1 MRQFVGWSPT
11 IVGRVAF
18 SRVGDSLR
26 DHPDMCNLTARDDG
40 FLFGAE
46 KQTSPDGPLPPW
58 VMRRFRRRPDQLF
71 AIFLEVAPSL
81 LPTNGGDDVV
91 LHTDTRGCLEGELYF
106 YSKSP
111 LSKKHGVDG
120 VLENIGAKAAS
131 ARAPRASDSERREK
145 FEASR
150 QQAAD
155 LFELLKDASLRGE
168 QTPAFARASVKID
181 RTGRCDIITRDVD
194 LYTTKGAKIAHRSG
208 PGSQIWEESDSGF
221 ERTAA
226 FIARHAFNLVRSL
239 SHKHYHHHHRADL
252 LATTYRWT
260 PGDDQTWRRETLY
273 GLTRMAIDIRRRG
286 TAKSFKQCAGV
297 VAYAEAF
304 QTHLGSWSLDERGS
318 VTAAPTV
325 PPYDFA
331 ALKSS
336 VDASLKVRE
345 LKDADRRQSILYL
358 TTVFLSSLALVVAS
372 ARSLGIKPE
381 GDFWLLL
388 QVAAKYPF
396 PTIILAT
403 VLFWFVDLA
412 FLRAALPLPTARTF
426 YYGLKR
432 FTFAAMGSLVQ
443 KGMSARSS
451 YFSALTLLM
460 LLVMLAMLLSF
471 WLMYI
476 AYSQFSM

>member
-18 SRVGDSLR
+18 SRVGDNLR

-46 KQTSPDGPLPPW
+46 RQTSPDGPLPAW
-58 VMRRFRRRPDQLF
+58 IMRFFGRRPDQLF
-71 AIFLEVAPSL
+71 AIFLEVAPCD
-81 LPTNGGDDVV
+81 LPSNSRDGAVI
-91 LHTDTRGCLEGELYF
+91 LSNDTRGCLEGELYF

-111 LSKKHGVDG
+111 LSKKHGVDSA
-120 VLENIGAKAAS
+120 LESIGAQAAS
-131 ARAPRASDSERREK
+131 ARAPRASEAERREK
-145 FEASR
+145 FERSR
-150 QQAAD
+150 RNAAD
-155 LFELLKDASLRGE
+155 LFQILKDASLRGE
-168 QTPAFARASVKID
+168 QTPAFARVNVKID
-181 RTGRCDIITRDVD
+181 RTGRCDIITTDDD
-194 LYTTKGAKIAHRSG
+194 LYTTKGTKIAHRSG
-208 PGSQIWEESDSGF
+208 RGSQIWEDAEAGF

-304 QTHLGSWSLDERGS
+304 QTHLGSWSLSESGA
-318 VTAAPTV
+318 VTTAPTV

-345 LKDADRRQSILYL
+345 LRDAERRQTILYL
-358 TTVFLSSLALVVAS
+358 TTVFLSSLALVVGGVRA
-372 ARSLGIKPE
+372 LEVKPD
-381 GDFWLLL
+381 GLWHLL
-388 QVAAKYPF
+388 QLSAKHPLL
-396 PTIILAT
+396 TIGLAL
-403 VLFWFVDLA
+403 VLFWFLDLA
-412 FLRAALPLPTARTF
+412 FLRAVLPLPTARMF

-443 KGMSARSS
+443 RGLSARYS
-451 YFSALTLLM
+451 YLSALALLF
-460 LLVMLAMLLSF
+460 LLVIAAIKLSF
-471 WLMYI
+471 WLMYF
-476 AYSQFSM
+476 AYSQFAM